1 MLKNILLVGIGGFVG
16 SIMRYL
22 VYLLTTNAAT
32 TKTLFPLG
40 TFLANS
46 IGCFIIGILWGFMDY
61 YDWFSHELRLLLMVG
76 FCGGFTTFSSYALD
90 SILTGKIH
98 LGTSLLYISLSV
110 VVGIFFV
117 FVGYSLIRLL
127 E

>member
-1 MLKNILLVGIGGFVG
+1 MLKNILLVGVGGFVG

-22 VYLLTTNAAT
+22 VYLFTANVAGN
-32 TKTLFPLG
+32 KMIFPLG
-40 TFLANS
+40 TFLTNV
-46 IGCFIIGILWGFMDY
+46 IGCFIIGILWGLMDY
-61 YDWFSHELRLLLMVG
+61 YDWFSQELRLLLMVG

-98 LGTSLLYISLSV
+98 LGTSLFYIALSV